1 VQSFGAAAIG
11 RFTSLPLT
19 FAGGLFIGVAE
30 NLLVRF
36 SVDITW
42 LSLAQPALPFVV
54 LFVVLLLSKPAVIAD
69 AGRLRRVAASSRPA
83 PPASVQRG
91 IAVVALVVALFL
103 PSLVGVRIQ
112 AYSSGLVSATIFLSL
127 GLLVWTSGQVSLCHA
142 GFVALGATTTGHLLA
157 HGVPW
162 VVAVAIAGLVVV
174 PLGFVIAVPAM
185 RLSGIYL
192 ALATLGFGVLLQ
204 YLLYNRGFM
213 FGQLGQLAVP
223 RPDASWLGIDPNSD
237 KAYYYVT
244 LVGFLIATA
253 IVYGVLRLRLGR
265 LLRALSDSPL
275 ALATHGA
282 PVNKIR
288 LLVYGISA
296 FMAGAAGGLSGALAG
311 TASSAAYSY
320 FSSLTLLAV
329 LALYG
334 TKVGVVP
341 ALSAGIAL
349 SVIPSYLTSV
359 RGEWFTIVF
368 GASAI
373 AAALLS
379 DRGSGGLH
387 VSAGLQQR
395 IADRLT
401 TSPLRVRTARS

>member
-1 VQSFGAAAIG
+1 
-11 RFTSLPLT
+11 
-19 FAGGLFIGVAE
+19 
-30 NLLVRF
+30 
-36 SVDITW
+36 
-42 LSLAQPALPFVV
+42 
-54 LFVVLLLSKPAVIAD
+54 
-69 AGRLRRVAASSRPA
+69 
-83 PPASVQRG
+83 
-91 IAVVALVVALFL
+91 
-103 PSLVGVRIQ
+103 
-112 AYSSGLVSATIFLSL
+112 
-127 GLLVWTSGQVSLCHA
+127 
-142 GFVALGATTTGHLLA
+142 
-157 HGVPW
+157 
-162 VVAVAIAGLVVV
+162 
-174 PLGFVIAVPAM
+174 
-185 RLSGIYL
+185 
-192 ALATLGFGVLLQ
+192 
-204 YLLYNRGFM
+204 
-213 FGQLGQLAVP
+213 GQLGQLAVP

-349 SVIPSYLTSV
+349 SVVPSYLTSV

-379 DRGSGGLH
+379 DRGSGGLR

-395 IADRLT
+395 IADRLS